1 MESKNRGSPLV
12 DMYHSLFMKYSHLIH
27 LLYLLDSVYPGKA
40 IIFICSLLKTP
51 TIHNDLNHF
60 EVK

>member
-1 MESKNRGSPLV
+1 MESKHRGSPLV

-40 IIFICSLLKTP
+40 IILSAHCLRHRQYT
-51 TIHNDLNHF
+51 TI
-60 EVK
+60 